1 MRFWYDCEFIEDGSA
16 IDLISIGM
24 VAEDGREYYAVS
36 NDFNKVR
43 LFENQ
48 WLLDNV
54 VPHLP
59 IKKIKPELAWCW
71 SNFEEDYSS
80 GLWKRRPQIKLDLL
94 EFCDRQKYGKP
105 EFWGY
110 YSAYDHVALCQLF
123 GKMIDLPKDWPM
135 YTRDIKQLCDSLGNP
150 ALPAQP
156 KGEHHALADARW
168 NKQAYDFLGEY
179 AAAREKSRLDSIQ
192 RAINSQ

>member
-1 MRFWYDCEFIEDGSA
+1 MRYWYDTEFIEDGHT

-36 NDFNKVR
+36 SDFSRVR
-43 LFENQ
+43 MLQNQ
-48 WLLDNV
+48 WLVDNV

-59 IKKIKPELAWCW
+59 ARKVDQNRGWDWA
-71 SNFEEDYSS
+71 NFQEDFAS

-94 EFCDRQKYGKP
+94 EFCDRRQYGKP

-110 YSAYDHVALCQLF
+110 FSAYDHVALCQLF
-123 GKMIDLPKDWPM
+123 GTMMDLPREWPM
-135 YTRDIKQLCDSLGNP
+135 YTRDIEQLRDSLGNP

-156 KGEHHALADARW
+156 KNAHDALADARW
-168 NKQAYDFLGEY
+168 TRDAHLFLLQY
-179 AAAREKSRLDSIQ
+179 QQ
-192 RAINSQ
+192 RQ